1 MREQSSY
8 GPEISLCERDGTS
21 RSEFIDSGAGIS
33 CVFERS
39 FRHEVLAILMAAVLL
54 PLQIA
59 CGGGSTGQMNGS
71 GGPGGTVHQ
80 YATGQGPTWVAAGD
94 FNGDK
99 NLDLAVTNGA
109 DNTVSVL
116 LGNGDGTFQ
125 KNVDYPA
132 DTLLS
137 AVAVGDFNG
146 DGKQDL
152 VVASTSDGVLLG
164 NGDGTFQTMVPLSTR
179 VIDST
184 AVAIGD
190 LNGDGKL
197 DLVFVAGGNGGQILI
212 GNGDGTFITEP
223 DQGWDIFAPF
233 WVVMG
238 DFNADSRLDVVMS
251 SDNHGS
257 GWAIPV
263 PGNGDGTLSFP
274 TEFYEIGGA
283 EAGSGVVLSDFNGD
297 GTSDIA
303 TGSGSYSGVAL
314 LLGNGDGTF
323 QSPTEFTIGSTT
335 MMALAVADFNN
346 DGKPDLVVVNGKN
359 LDGSN
364 GANTVSILLGNGDGT
379 FQTHVDYPTG
389 TSPTSVVVGD
399 FNGDG
404 IVDLAVT
411 NQDDNTV
418 SILLGNGD
426 GTFKNKW

>member
-1 MREQSSY
+1 
-8 GPEISLCERDGTS
+8 
-21 RSEFIDSGAGIS
+21 
-33 CVFERS
+33 
-39 FRHEVLAILMAAVLL
+39 
-54 PLQIA
+54 
-59 CGGGSTGQMNGS
+59 
-71 GGPGGTVHQ
+71 
-80 YATGQGPTWVAAGD
+80 
-94 FNGDK
+94 
-99 NLDLAVTNGA
+99 
-109 DNTVSVL
+109 
-116 LGNGDGTFQ
+116 
-125 KNVDYPA
+125 
-132 DTLLS
+132 
-137 AVAVGDFNG
+137 
-146 DGKQDL
+146 
-152 VVASTSDGVLLG
+152 
-164 NGDGTFQTMVPLSTR
+164 
-179 VIDST
+179 
-184 AVAIGD
+184 
-190 LNGDGKL
+190 
-197 DLVFVAGGNGGQILI
+197 
-212 GNGDGTFITEP
+212 
-223 DQGWDIFAPF
+223 
-233 WVVMG
+233 
-238 DFNADSRLDVVMS
+238 MS
-251 SDNHGS
+251 SDNNGS

-404 IVDLAVT
+404 LVDLAVT

-418 SILLGNGD
+418 SILLKRRRDIQDQVVVGD
-426 GTFKNKW
+426 WGCVI